1 MKKFTRYALFIIYLS
16 CSISSFLL
24 LNLVILH
31 YSLLALLKDWT
42 FLISFLL
49 YLLTIEEFYHWVKNG
64 KRSEMSDFVAILFF
78 FFLIF
83 FFSKDILTSVM
94 GAFSIYLW
102 IGIFEL
108 KDYPIINKILIISL
122 VTYNTI
128 FIAGIFSYYL
138 DNPFYINTSFAFSFW
153 IILILGFI
161 LFGRKYIVVWR
172 FMSPAYLILLL
183 YIIAWLVVVFINQY
197 TPLQFITNKPLA
209 LKEFRLSDFF
219 MNIYFILIIVN
230 WFIYF
235 ISGVILDKL
244 LGIKKVEN
252 SEILE
257 LVKSVKQD
265 IGIKGDVKVG
275 FGKYPILNAMAYGS
289 TFDKRISIIAEDIN
303 QIPED
308 ELKGI
313 VAHELAHTKGKH
325 TLILTFI
332 TTGDLLLRMLLGIPA
347 TFYDYTFGDPQIPMI
362 TFIFLNLIIYI
373 ILFIFVRILE
383 GKADLRAKE
392 SGYGYE
398 LVKALYNLESFYA
411 TGREIGLNTMLL
423 CEEKISKENQLLDYM
438 NTANYLFRSMIKPSK
453 ASLLSNFINSHP
465 PSFYR
470 IAAILSDELKP
481 SKEAILP
488 FICLKK
494 SKQKKYA
501 KKFENSRQVFR
512 NIANEKFKE
521 FFKINDISLLMD
533 KLGRKEIYKFDLEK
547 DYIFKNKITDEIVIG
562 KLNDIKFIDDIC
574 DSDQYIISNLKSNE
588 VNLLNSSMYSL
599 IQIDLNET
607 YFFQNDNPLIL
618 TDIEFKDD
626 NKNGYYI
633 FMNKDR
639 SIVQKSILKTK
650 LPNSIVLIQ
659 NFKDQDVFLRS
670 KGELNIYR
678 CVNIVGA
685 ENLEDFKIF
694 LSDST
699 KAKNHDQEHLN
710 YALSELI
717 IRPKKIYLA
726 ISKNVKYRKS
736 EVRIIRWLMDTHI
749 RAYIYLK
756 KPVNNLEIG
765 YIQQVNV
772 ELKNLEKN
780 SNKNEEYNED
790 IITIKNIFGKDKR
803 ILYKT
808 IELISFEYSSAM
820 IQTKSSTSFSSRL
833 GYRILKK
840 FKPERII
847 IT

>member
-1 MKKFTRYALFIIYLS
+1 MKKFTRYTLFISYLS
-16 CSISSFLL
+16 CSISSFFLV
-24 LNLVILH
+24 NLVILH
-31 YSLLALLKDWT
+31 YSLIDLLKDWI
-42 FLISFLL
+42 FLLSFFL

-64 KRSEMSDFVAILFF
+64 KRSEMSDFIAILFF

-83 FFSKDILTSVM
+83 FFSKEILTSLM

-138 DNPFYINTSFAFSFW
+138 DNPFYLNTSFAFSFW

-172 FMSPAYLILLL
+172 FMSPEYLILLL
-183 YIIAWLVVVFINQY
+183 YIIAWLAVVFINQY
-197 TPLQFITNKPLA
+197 TPLQFISNKPLN
-209 LKEFRLSDFF
+209 LKELRLSDFF
-219 MNIYFILIIVN
+219 MNIYFILILVN
-230 WFIYF
+230 WLIYF

-244 LGIKKVEN
+244 LGIKKVDN

-257 LVKSVKQD
+257 LVKNIKED
-265 IGIKGDVKVG
+265 IGIKGNVKVG

-289 TFDKRISIIAEDIN
+289 TYDKRISIIAEDIN

-332 TTGDLLLRMLLGIPA
+332 TSSDLLLRMVLGIPA
-347 TFYDYTFGDPQIPMI
+347 TFYDYTFGNPRIPMI
-362 TFIFLNLIIYI
+362 AFIFLNLLIYI

-383 GKADLRAKE
+383 GKADLRTKE
-392 SGYGYE
+392 SGYGHE

-411 TGREIGLNTMLL
+411 TGRDIGLNTMLL
-423 CEEKISKENQLLDYM
+423 CEEKISKENQILDYM
-438 NTANYLFRSMIKPSK
+438 NTANYLYRSMIKPSK

-465 PSFYR
+465 PSHYR

-501 KKFENSRQVFR
+501 QKFENSRSLFKI
-512 NIANEKFKE
+512 IANEKFKE
-521 FFKINDISLLMD
+521 FFNIKDTSLLMET
-533 KLGRKEIYKFDLEK
+533 LGRKEIYKFDLNK
-547 DYIFKNKITDEIVIG
+547 DFIFKNKITDEIVIG
-562 KLNDIKFIDDIC
+562 KLNDIKFLDDIC
-574 DSDQYIISNLKSNE
+574 EIDQYVITNLKSNE
-588 VNLLNSSMYSL
+588 LNLLNSSLYSL
-599 IQIDLNET
+599 IPIDLNEK
-607 YFFQNDNPLIL
+607 YFFQHDNPLLL

-626 NKNGYYI
+626 NKNGNYI
-633 FMNKDR
+633 FTDKNH
-639 SIVQKSILKTK
+639 SNVQKSILKTK
-650 LPNSIVLIQ
+650 LPNSILLIQ

-670 KGELNIYR
+670 KGELKIYR
-678 CVNIVGA
+678 CINIIEA
-685 ENLEDFKIF
+685 ENLEDFKIS

-699 KAKNHDQEHLN
+699 KAENHYQEDLK
-710 YALSELI
+710 YTLGELI
-717 IRPKKIYLA
+717 IRPKKIYLT

-736 EVRIIRWLMDTHI
+736 EVRVIRWLMDNNI
-749 RAYIYLK
+749 RVYIYLK

-772 ELKNLEKN
+772 ALNNLIKT
-780 SNKNEEYNED
+780 SIKNEEYNED
-790 IITIKNIFGKDKR
+790 IISVKNIFGKDKR

-808 IELISFEYSSAM
+808 IESITFEYNSAM
-820 IQTKSSTSFSSRL
+820 IQTKSSTSISSRL